1 MQRRQ
6 RQTIIT
12 IITGVIGLA
21 LILAVGW
28 FFAKRY
34 LSLNY
39 ENGQYGFAVKY
50 PAAWSFAE
58 DQGGA
63 VVIFY
68 SPKETA
74 LDIFQENVNIV
85 VQDISQNPMGLDKY
99 TETAISQMGT
109 VFGINMEVLDS
120 SPTSIDNRP
129 AHRFIFI
136 GKGPD
141 GNLQYQCRWALMGTT
156 AYQITYTAIASG
168 YERHLAEAERI
179 MGSFRIRAADEGS
192 L

>member
-6 RQTIIT
+6 RQTIIA
-12 IITGVIGLA
+12 IIAGIIGLA
-21 LILAVGW
+21 LILAAGW

-39 ENGQYGFAVKY
+39 ENGQYGFALKY

-58 DQGGA
+58 NQGGA
-63 VVIFY
+63 AAVFY

-85 VQDISQNPMGLDKY
+85 VQDISRNPMSLDKY
-99 TETAISQMGT
+99 TETAITQMQA
-109 VFGINMEVLDS
+109 VFGTNLEILDS
-120 SPTSIDNRP
+120 SAIFIGNRP
-129 AHRFIFI
+129 AHQFIFI

-141 GNLQYQCRWALMGTT
+141 GDLQYQCRWTLVGTT

-168 YERHLAEAERI
+168 YQRHLAEAERI

-192 L
+192 I